1 MASPDAPGDP
11 MSHPLSYLDVAGAQA
26 ATVEP
31 LLWATIAISVAVTAI
46 IALLL
51 AGGLWRRRAPAPAE
65 GEALPTLER
74 GVEGA
79 RWIWIGVGISLV
91 PLFATLVWTVAVLA
105 QVGPLPRNPRVTLDV
120 TANQWWWDVRYDGPQ
135 PDQIFHTANE
145 IHVPVGEPVLVR
157 LHGGDVI
164 HSFWV
169 PRLSGKT
176 DLIPGQTN
184 QAWIEADRPGIYR
197 GQCAE
202 YCGAQHAHMAFEVVA
217 EPRAAFDRWRA
228 RQLQTAPP
236 PATEAQAAGFALFA
250 SRCGMCHSIR
260 GTSARA
266 SAAPDLTHLMSRRT
280 LAAGTLP
287 NNPQSLTGW
296 IENPQAIKPGALMP
310 DQGLSAA
317 DLNSLRAYL
326 ETLR

>member
-1 MASPDAPGDP
+1 

-46 IALLL
+46 MALLL

-65 GEALPTLER
+65 GEALPPLER
-74 GVEGA
+74 GVNGA

-184 QAWIEADRPGIYR
+184 QAWSRTF
-197 GQCAE
+197 C
-202 YCGAQHAHMAFEVVA
+202 
-217 EPRAAFDRWRA
+217 RAAVRREGMREAASQSQKRA
-228 RQLQTAPP
+228 EQPRIM
-236 PATEAQAAGFALFA
+236 AA
-250 SRCGMCHSIR
+250 
-260 GTSARA
+260 
-266 SAAPDLTHLMSRRT
+266 RRERR
-280 LAAGTLP
+280 P
-287 NNPQSLTGW
+287 R
-296 IENPQAIKPGALMP
+296 MP
-310 DQGLSAA
+310 WC
-317 DLNSLRAYL
+317 LRA
-326 ETLR
+326 

>member
-65 GEALPTLER
+65 GEALPPLER
-74 GVEGA
+74 GVDGA

-169 PRLSGKT
+169 PQLSGKT
-176 DLIPGQTN
+176 DAIPGQTN
-184 QAWIEADRPGIYR
+184 LAWLEADAPGRYR
-197 GQCAE
+197 GQCTE
-202 YCGAQHAHMAFEVVA
+202 FCGLEHAKMAFEVVA
-217 EPRAAFDRWRA
+217 DTPTAFAAWRRA
-228 RQLQTAPP
+228 QLQTAPP
-236 PATEAQAAGFALFA
+236 PSSA
-250 SRCGMCHSIR
+250 SEQQGLEYFQYRCSMCHAVR
-260 GTSARA
+260 GTLA
-266 SAAPDLTHLMSRRT
+266 SSHYGPDLTHLMSRRLIASGKPIPFCLNRLGQFT
-280 LAAGTLP
+280 PRMETKNGRLERAG
-287 NNPQSLTGW
+287 
-296 IENPQAIKPGALMP
+296 
-310 DQGLSAA
+310 
-317 DLNSLRAYL
+317 
-326 ETLR
+326 